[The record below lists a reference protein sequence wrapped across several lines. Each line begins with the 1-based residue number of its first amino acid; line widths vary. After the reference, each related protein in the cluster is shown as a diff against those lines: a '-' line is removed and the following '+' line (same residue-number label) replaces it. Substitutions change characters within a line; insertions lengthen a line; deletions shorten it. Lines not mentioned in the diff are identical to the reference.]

1 MNNAVD
7 IHGPDCVG
15 FSDLSAA
22 CAISVAE
29 LQELMEYGA
38 LAPLAASDSE
48 PMFATTYLQPLR
60 TAGRLRRDYD
70 LDLFVVV
77 IVMDYLKRIET
88 LESQLLSLQ
97 AESGLSESRSLNSY

>member
-1 MNNAVD
+1 MNLHPVD
-7 IHGPDCVG
+7 SQGPHCVG

-38 LAPLAASDSE
+38 LAPLTVSDPE
-48 PMFATTYLQPLR
+48 PKFAMTYLQPLR

-97 AESGLSESRSLNSY
+97 AKSGLAQ

>member
-1 MNNAVD
+1 MNQHPVAR
-7 IHGPDCVG
+7 HAADCIG
-15 FSDLSAA
+15 FSDLSAG

-38 LAPLAASDSE
+38 LAPVAASDSE

-60 TAGRLRRDYD
+60 MAGRLRRDYD

-77 IVMDYLKRIET
+77 IVMDYLKRIEV
-88 LESQLLSLQ
+88 LESQLVSLQ
-97 AESGLSESRSLNSY
+97 AQSGLAK

>member
-1 MNNAVD
+1 MNQHSID
-7 IHGPDCVG
+7 SYGPDCVG

-22 CAISVAE
+22 CSISVDE

-38 LAPLAASDSE
+38 LAPMTARDLE
-48 PMFATTYLQPLR
+48 PMFAATYMQPLR
-60 TAGRLRRDYD
+60 IAGRLRSDYD

-97 AESGLSESRSLNSY
+97 AKCGLST

>member
-1 MNNAVD
+1 MNL
-7 IHGPDCVG
+7 HRLESHSPDCVG

-38 LAPLAASDSE
+38 LTPLGACDPE
-48 PMFATTYLQPLR
+48 PVFATSCLQPLR

-77 IVMDYLKRIET
+77 ILMDYLLRIES
-88 LESQLLSLQ
+88 LESELLSVQ
-97 AESGLSESRSLNSY
+97 AHSGLPQ

>member
-1 MNNAVD
+1 MS
-7 IHGPDCVG
+7 
-15 FSDLSAA
+15 FSDLSTA
-22 CAISVAE
+22 CSISVAE

-38 LAPLAASDSE
+38 LAPLSTRDTE

-60 TAGRLRRDYD
+60 RAGSLRRDYD

-97 AESGLSESRSLNSY
+97 AKSGFAQ

>member
-1 MNNAVD
+1 MNQHSLD
-7 IHGPDCVG
+7 STSPDRMG

-38 LAPLAASDSE
+38 LAPLESAQPE
-48 PMFATTYLQPLR
+48 PLFAISYLEPLR
-60 TAGRLRRDYD
+60 TAGKLRRDYD

-77 IVMDYLKRIET
+77 IVMDYLQRIET
-88 LESQLLSLQ
+88 LESQLLRLQ
-97 AESGLSESRSLNSY
+97 AQSGMAH

>member
-1 MNNAVD
+1 MNLHPLD
-7 IHGPDCVG
+7 SLSPDRVG

-22 CAISVAE
+22 CAISVDE

-38 LAPLAASDSE
+38 LAPLASSESE
-48 PMFATTYLQPLR
+48 PMFAITCMQPLR
-60 TAGRLRRDYD
+60 IAGKLRREYD

-77 IVMDYLKRIET
+77 IVMDYLQRIET

-97 AESGLSESRSLNSY
+97 AKSGLAH

>member
-1 MNNAVD
+1 MS
-7 IHGPDCVG
+7 
-15 FSDLSAA
+15 FSDLSTA

-38 LAPLAASDSE
+38 LAPLAASDLE
-48 PMFATTYLQPLR
+48 PVFDATYLQPLR

-77 IVMDYLKRIET
+77 IVMDYLLRIEA

-97 AESGLSESRSLNSY
+97 AKSGLAK

>member
-1 MNNAVD
+1 MNEHAVD
-7 IHGPDCVG
+7 SHGPDYVS
-15 FSDLSAA
+15 FSELSTA

-48 PMFATTYLQPLR
+48 PMFATTYLQTLR
-60 TAGRLRRDYD
+60 TAGSLRRDYD

-97 AESGLSESRSLNSY
+97 AKCGLAT

>member
-1 MNNAVD
+1 MNQHPVD
-7 IHGPDCVG
+7 SDGPDCVG
-15 FSDLSAA
+15 FGDLSAA

-29 LQELMEYGA
+29 LQELMGYGA
-38 LAPLAASDSE
+38 LAPLAASDLE
-48 PMFATTYLQPLR
+48 PMFAATYLQPLR

-97 AESGLSESRSLNSY
+97 AKSGLAK